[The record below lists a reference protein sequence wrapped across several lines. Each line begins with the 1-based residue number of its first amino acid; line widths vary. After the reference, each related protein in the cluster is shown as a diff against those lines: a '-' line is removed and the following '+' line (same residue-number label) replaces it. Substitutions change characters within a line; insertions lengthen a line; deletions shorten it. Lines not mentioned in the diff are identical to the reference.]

1 MRAEEIIKAPIVTE
15 KSSSEIQ
22 NGKYTFE
29 VNKKATKIE
38 IANAVEKLF
47 GVKVLRVN
55 TISVKG
61 KEKRMGAH
69 SGMTPDWKKAIV
81 TIDTN
86 PEDTTYLSK
95 GGKEVKVDKKY
106 KDSIE
111 EFMGA

>member
-1 MRAEEIIKAPIVTE
+1 MKAEEIIVAPVVTE

-55 TISVKG
+55 TISVK
-61 KEKRMGAH
+61 E
-69 SGMTPDWKKAIV
+69 WELIQ
-81 TIDTN
+81 
-86 PEDTTYLSK
+86 E
-95 GGKEVKVDKKY
+95 
-106 KDSIE
+106 
-111 EFMGA
+111 